1 MKKRSKSTLAK
12 AGGITLAL
20 AVMASVSVAPVF
32 KSALAEPGN
41 FTNMYDSWEETLEA
55 GAKLNVQLANEGFV
69 LMKNNGALPLAKEER
84 NVTLLGT
91 ESYTIQSGG
100 GGSGGLS
107 RPSVDSASAN
117 ASTIVTSLDD
127 AGFNINPRVRAKY
140 GNGNNTDTNK
150 YMNIVEE
157 NGEGLVEFGGKHYA
171 PASNSFLNGVD
182 DNLEIYGDA
191 VVLNFIRT
199 GSEGYDNPAYTGGG
213 KTVTGHAD
221 IHEHYQELRDAERE
235 LLAYAKYH
243 KEVVGD
249 INKIIVIVNSPNVL
263 EVGDIKDD
271 DAIDSMLWIGTTG
284 WNGADAVGKILTG
297 EVNPSGHL
305 VDFWQRSLL
314 DDPTYYNF
322 SNDNQIGYLID
333 GNYGTIALGTSNTN
347 AGNTLPMKHTEDS
360 ASTQTGMMVSYSEGL
375 FAGYRYFESVAADLG
390 EAGEAWYESVT
401 AYPFGFGLSYTS
413 FNQEILGVEGDL
425 SKADGKLTV
434 KVKVTNTGSAAGKE
448 VVQLYNTPE
457 YHDGGIDKAYVNLVG
472 FAKSDIIRAGKSQI
486 VDVTIDVKDL
496 AEFDYNDA
504 NKNNNNGYELE
515 AGKYILSVRKN
526 SHEAYDSVELN
537 AGALLTW
544 DEDGDPNTPNNIFS
558 QTEGK
563 WEMYNTM
570 ASHWTVSGKDH
581 DLHRNNLLNEAKTGP
596 RDLLELAWGLTDDN
610 LFKDSAFAVLA
621 YRAQGNNSVAF
632 DLDNATT
639 LEVETD
645 YENLWI
651 KKAADMAGK
660 TQGTGVAENGLYPI
674 TVADLIGKDY
684 NDAKWDELLDQLTWQ
699 EITGFIRSGSYSTAA
714 LNNVGKPQTQ
724 DNDGPQQLKGR
735 GTGNK
740 GNGWAWVS
748 SPVLAATWNLDL
760 LYKQG
765 KLVGYE
771 SQWQGG
777 LAWYAP
783 AMNNHRNPLSGRN
796 FEYYSQDGVQGG
808 LVAASI
814 VKGCTDVGGRV
825 YIKHAI
831 CNDQETGRFGS
842 VTWVNEQAFRQIY
855 AKPFELSMKLGN
867 ANGVMAAFN
876 DIGLNGT
883 SSYALNVQLY
893 TNEWGYKG
901 ETVTDYYMSQNVTGW
916 YNQMLIRGLVFPL
929 GNATQI
935 NSTWDAT
942 DKVVKTG
949 GNADYTTWYW
959 ARELAKRILYTYTNS
974 NSIKNGLLAARA
986 FNTANVAGEVNAAL
1000 EATTIVNVEHL
1011 NAVFGASGYTVTLTN
1026 LPEGLS
1032 YNASTGAISGT
1043 PRAAANNQQVTINL
1057 VGNYGMAWISAS
1069 ASFRIT
1075 IAAGSA
1081 QPAQSYATLT
1091 PAEATL
1097 NVAYEGDLAL
1107 TFLTEENAIPSR
1119 GGTSTNYNADEEGK
1133 YILASETNI
1142 SVTGLPAGLSF
1153 TSNTRKVTGTATS
1166 VGSYDVAVSYR
1177 VTKIARNSQ
1186 GRYRANTYETINT
1199 SLTFVVGGGYN
1210 VTIVDGFGKTLLVK
1224 GVEEG
1229 ETLDLS
1235 TVDTT
1240 AFQAPGFGM
1249 TIKGFK
1255 NAANEDVTE
1264 VSAEA
1269 TIKIDW
1275 NYPSVTIINGVW
1287 YLDGVNTGIEAAGQ
1301 IGQAGANGADGQ
1313 NGLDGQDGK
1322 DGLDGADGL
1331 DGVGIASA
1339 SINDAGE
1346 LVIVLTNGESI
1357 NLGKVV
1363 GADGQPGAQGPQGP
1377 AGQNGQDGAQGP
1389 AGPQGPA
1396 GQDGAAG
1403 KDGADG
1409 AAGKGCGGSIAAAS
1423 GIMALIAGLG
1433 LALTAL
1439 KKHNK
1444 ED

>member
-1 MKKRSKSTLAK
+1 MKKRSKSTFAK
-12 AGGITLAL
+12 AGGFTLAL
-20 AVMASVSVAPVF
+20 AMMASVSVAPVF
-32 KSALAEPGN
+32 KSALAEAGN

-55 GAKLNVQLANEGFV
+55 GAKLNVKLANEGFV

-107 RPSVDSASAN
+107 RPNVASARAS

-127 AGFNINPRVRAKY
+127 AGFKINPRVRSKY
-140 GNGNNTDTNK
+140 GNGNNTDTNT
-150 YMNIVEE
+150 YMTIVEE
-157 NGEGLVEFGGKHYA
+157 GGVVEFGGKQYA
-171 PASNSFLNGVD
+171 LAENSFLNGVD

-191 VVLNFIRT
+191 AVLNFIRT

-221 IHEHYQELRDAERE
+221 IHEHYQELRDAERQ

-249 INKIIVIVNSPNVL
+249 IKKIIVIVNSPNVL
-263 EVGDIKDD
+263 EVGDIEDD

-305 VDFWQRSLL
+305 VDFWQRSIL

-322 SNDNQIGYLID
+322 SNNNQVGYLLN
-333 GNYGTIALGTSNTN
+333 GEYGTLALGTGNTN
-347 AGNTLPMKHTEDS
+347 AGNTVPMKHTDDS
-360 ASTQTGMMVSYSEGL
+360 ETTQAGMMVSYSEGI
-375 FAGYRYFESVAADLG
+375 FAGYRYFESVANDLG
-390 EAGEAWYESVT
+390 EKGEEWYQSVT
-401 AYPFGFGLSYTS
+401 AYPFGHGLSYTT
-413 FNQEILGVEGDL
+413 FDQEIVGVEGDL
-425 SKADGKLTV
+425 SKADGKVTV
-434 KVKVTNTGSAAGKE
+434 KVKVTNTGSVAGKE

-486 VDVTIDVKDL
+486 VNVTIDVKDL

-504 NKNNNNGYELE
+504 NKNDNCGYELE
-515 AGKYILSVRKN
+515 TGKYILSVRKN
-526 SHEAYDSVELN
+526 SHVAYDSVELN
-537 AGALLTW
+537 AGELLKW
-544 DEDGDPNTPNNIFS
+544 DEDGNPETPNNIFS

-581 DLHRNNLLNEAKTGP
+581 DLHRNNLLNAEKTGP
-596 RDLLELAWGLTDDN
+596 RDLLELAWTLGDDN

-621 YRAQGNNSVAF
+621 FRAQGNNSVTF
-632 DLDNATT
+632 DRDNATT
-639 LEVETD
+639 VAVED
-645 YENLWI
+645 NYENLWL
-651 KKAADMAGK
+651 KSAADMAGR
-660 TQGTGVAENGLYPI
+660 TQGTGVATNGLYPI

-684 NDAKWDELLDQLTWQ
+684 DNPKWNELLDQLTWQ
-699 EITGFIRSGSYSTAA
+699 EITAFIRSGSYSTAA
-714 LNNVGKPQTQ
+714 LNSVGKPQTQ

-760 LYKQG
+760 LYQQG

-783 AMNNHRNPLSGRN
+783 AMNNHRSPLSGRN

-831 CNDQETGRFGS
+831 LNDQETGRFGS
-842 VTWVNEQAFRQIY
+842 VTFVNEQALRQIY
-855 AKPFELSMKLGN
+855 AKPFELSMRLGN

-876 DIGLNGT
+876 DIGLNGS
-883 SSYALNVQLY
+883 SSYALNIQLY
-893 TNEWGYKG
+893 ANEWGYRG
-901 ETVTDYYMSQNVTGW
+901 ETVTDYYMSQATCGW
-916 YNQMLIRGLVFPL
+916 YNQMMIRGCVFPL

-935 NSTWDAT
+935 NSTWDET

-949 GNADYTTWYW
+949 GNADYTTWFW
-959 ARELAKRILYTYTNS
+959 ARETAKRILYTFANS
-974 NSIKNGLLAARA
+974 NSVKNGLLAARA
-986 FNTANVAGEVNAAL
+986 VNTANVAAQTYNAI
-1000 EATTIVNVEHL
+1000 EADPIVNVEYL
-1011 NAVFGASGYTVTLTN
+1011 NTVFGASGYSVELTN

-1032 YNASTGAISGT
+1032 YNARTGALSGT
-1043 PRAAANNQQVTINL
+1043 PTEVVNNRQVTVTIT
-1057 VGNYGMAWISAS
+1057 GNYGMAWISTS
-1069 ASFRIT
+1069 ANFRIT
-1075 IAAGSA
+1075 VTEGTAPVVAAQVDINNKTATFGTAFEGQLSQSAVELTDANYVPGGAANQANRDKYVSLQFSATGLPDGLTVDAATGAVTGIPTRVGSFT
-1081 QPAQSYATLT
+1081 ATLT
-1091 PAEATL
+1091 ARL
-1097 NVAYEGDLAL
+1097 GRVVYQ
-1107 TFLTEENAIPSR
+1107 SR
-1119 GGTSTNYNADEEGK
+1119 RYSITYTNYSAE
-1133 YILASETNI
+1133 
-1142 SVTGLPAGLSF
+1142 
-1153 TSNTRKVTGTATS
+1153 
-1166 VGSYDVAVSYR
+1166 VAMTVS
-1177 VTKIARNSQ
+1177 
-1186 GRYRANTYETINT
+1186 
-1199 SLTFVVGGGYN
+1199 GGYN
-1210 VTIVDGFGKTLLVK
+1210 VTIVDGFGNTLLVK
-1224 GVEEG
+1224 GVAEG
-1229 ETLDLS
+1229 DSLTLADI
-1235 TVDTT
+1235 DTT
-1240 AFQAPGFGM
+1240 GFAVPGFGM
-1249 TIKGFK
+1249 TVKGFLDAN
-1255 NAANEDVTE
+1255 NAPVTE

-1269 TIKIDW
+1269 TIKVDW

-1287 YLDGVNTGIEAAGQ
+1287 YLNGVNTGIQAAGQ
-1301 IGQAGANGADGQ
+1301 VGETGAAGIDGV
-1313 NGLDGQDGK
+1313 DGQDGK
-1322 DGLDGADGL
+1322 DGLDGADGV

-1339 SINDAGE
+1339 SINENGE
-1346 LVIVLTNGESI
+1346 LVIVLTSGESI

-1363 GADGQPGAQGPQGP
+1363 GENGQDGATGPQGP
-1377 AGQNGQDGAQGP
+1377 AGEQGAQGP
-1389 AGPQGPA
+1389 AGEQGPA
-1396 GQDGAAG
+1396 GPAG
-1403 KDGADG
+1403 QNGADG
-1409 AAGKGCGGSIAAAS
+1409 VDGKGCGGSIAAAS
-1423 GIMALIAGLG
+1423 GVMALIAGLG
-1433 LALTAL
+1433 LAIAAI

>member
-1 MKKRSKSTLAK
+1 MKKRSKSSLAK

-41 FTNMYDSWEETLEA
+41 FSNMYDSWEETLEA

-69 LMKNNGALPLAKEER
+69 LLKNNGALPLAKEER

-107 RPSVDSASAN
+107 RPSVASARAS

-221 IHEHYQELRDAERE
+221 IHEHYQQLRDAERE

-249 INKIIVIVNSPNVL
+249 VNKIIVIVNSPNVL
-263 EVGDIKDD
+263 EVGDIEDD
-271 DAIDSMLWIGTTG
+271 PAIDSMLWIGTTG

-322 SNDNQIGYLID
+322 SNNNQVGYLLN
-333 GNYGTIALGTSNTN
+333 GEYGTLQLGTGNTS
-347 AGNTLPMKHTEDS
+347 AGNTVPMKHTDDS
-360 ASTQTGMMVSYSEGL
+360 ETTQSGMMVSYSEGL

-390 EAGEAWYESVT
+390 EAGEAWYQSVT
-401 AYPFGFGLSYTS
+401 AYPFGHGLSYTT
-413 FNQEILGVEGDL
+413 FNQEILGVDGDL

-434 KVKVTNTGSAAGKE
+434 HVKVTNTGSVAGKE

-544 DEDGDPNTPNNIFS
+544 DEDGNPNTPNNIFS

-596 RDLLELAWGLTDDN
+596 RDLLELAWTLGDDN
-610 LFKDSAFAVLA
+610 LFKDAAFAVLA
-621 YRAQGNNSVAF
+621 YRAQGNNSVTF
-632 DLDNATT
+632 DMDNATT
-639 LEVETD
+639 LDVED
-645 YENLWI
+645 NYENLWV
-651 KKAADMAGK
+651 KKAADMAGR
-660 TQGTGVAENGLYPI
+660 TQGSGVAENGLYPI

-684 NDAKWDELLDQLTWQ
+684 NDPKWDELLDQLTWQ
-699 EITGFIRSGSYSTAA
+699 EITGFIRSGQYITAA
-714 LNNVGKPQTQ
+714 LNTVGKPQTQ

-831 CNDQETGRFGS
+831 LNDQETGRFGS
-842 VTWVNEQAFRQIY
+842 VTFCNEQALRQIY
-855 AKPFELSMKLGN
+855 AKPFELSIKLGN
-867 ANGVMAAFN
+867 ANGIMAAFN
-876 DIGLNGT
+876 DVGLNGT
-883 SSYALNVQLY
+883 SSYALNIQLY

-901 ETVTDYYMSQNVTGW
+901 ETVTDYYMSQQTCGW
-916 YNQMLIRGLVFPL
+916 YNQMLIRGCVFPL

-942 DKVVKTG
+942 DKVVKSG
-949 GNADYTTWYW
+949 ENADYTTWFW
-959 ARELAKRILYTYTNS
+959 ARETAKRILYTYTNS

-986 FNTANVAGEVNAAL
+986 FNTANISGQTYNAL
-1000 EATTIVNVEHL
+1000 DPVQVVNVDYL
-1011 NAVFGASGYTVTLTN
+1011 NGIFGSAGYTLEVSN

-1032 YNASTGAISGT
+1032 FNANTGTLSGT
-1043 PRAAANNQQVTINL
+1043 PTEVVNNRQVNISV
-1057 VGNYGMAWISAS
+1057 VGKYGMAWISQSASLRITVTEGTAPVVPAQVAIDNAS
-1069 ASFRIT
+1069 ATFNTAFEGQISQSAVELTADNYVANGQANQANNGKYVRLEYRAVGLPEGLSVNAST
-1075 IAAGSA
+1075 GAVTGAPQKAGTFEV
-1081 QPAQSYATLT
+1081 TLT
-1091 PAEATL
+1091 ARL
-1097 NVAYEGDLAL
+1097 GLVVSSGGSR
-1107 TFLTEENAIPSR
+1107 PSY
-1119 GGTSTNYNADEEGK
+1119 SIQYTNYDAV
-1133 YILASETNI
+1133 I
-1142 SVTGLPAGLSF
+1142 S
-1153 TSNTRKVTGTATS
+1153 
-1166 VGSYDVAVSYR
+1166 
-1177 VTKIARNSQ
+1177 
-1186 GRYRANTYETINT
+1186 
-1199 SLTFVVGGGYN
+1199 FVVGGGYN
-1210 VTIVDGFGKTLLVK
+1210 VTIVDGFGNTLLVK
-1224 GVEEG
+1224 GVAEG
-1229 ETLDLS
+1229 ETLTLADLDAS
-1235 TVDTT
+1235 
-1240 AFQAPGFGM
+1240 AFQVPGFGM
-1249 TIKGFK
+1249 TVKGFL
-1255 NAANEDVTE
+1255 NSANEEVTE

-1269 TIKIDW
+1269 TVKVDW
-1275 NYPSVTIINGVW
+1275 NYPEVTIINGVW
-1287 YLDGVNTGIEAAGQ
+1287 YLRGVNTGIEAAGQ
-1301 IGQAGANGADGQ
+1301 VGAAGQNGQDGAD
-1313 NGLDGQDGK
+1313 GLDGQDGK

-1346 LVIVLTNGESI
+1346 LVIVLTNGQSI

-1396 GQDGAAG
+1396 GQNGQ
-1403 KDGADG
+1403 DG

-1433 LALTAL
+1433 LALISL